1 LEKSTASQEQL
12 NAFYLNV
19 ISAIGHS
26 SRDNSSIVTILI
38 TKLKKSSISQDKLLS
53 KLIGQCLIEKQKNRQ
68 FDMRGL
74 LQVLFTQIMGT
85 SQ

>member
-12 NAFYLNV
+12 NTFYLNV
-19 ISAIGHS
+19 LSAIGAS
-26 SRDNSSIVTILI
+26 SRDNSTILTILI

-53 KLIGQCLIEKQKNRQ
+53 KLIGQCLVEKQKNRQ

-74 LQVLFTQIMGT
+74 LQVLFSQIMGT